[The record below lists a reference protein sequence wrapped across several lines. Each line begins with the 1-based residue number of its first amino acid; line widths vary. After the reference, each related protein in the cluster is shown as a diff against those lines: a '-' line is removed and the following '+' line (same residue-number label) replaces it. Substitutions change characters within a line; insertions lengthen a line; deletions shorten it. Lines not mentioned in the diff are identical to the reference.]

1 LTLSEKLGF
10 VPGAI
15 AVMGKWEPH
24 MGPEQ
29 CMLEVQARA
38 AAAAALSEAL
48 RAEGGPDPFILSA
61 EGHLHRQP
69 KPGCVMVAE
78 ILIGLGIPAQQ
89 IRCWPAA
96 NHTVIELRALERM
109 RSRLGVSGLL
119 LVTSNYHVLRARHIL
134 GRAGSIAGAR
144 VVSCTSDPIDA
155 ALEVLPA
162 ARRRQLAEVIERGT
176 RRGTDLLPALLT
188 EGLAFLGGFV
198 PGLEEWLADQLRGPV
213 DPEGSEMFQPTT

>member
-1 LTLSEKLGF
+1 VLREKLI
-10 VPGAI
+10 VAPEAV

-38 AAAAALSEAL
+38 AAAVALAEAL
-48 RAEGGPDPFILSA
+48 KAEGGSEPYLLSA

-78 ILIGLGIPAQQ
+78 ILIGLGVPARQ

-96 NHTVIELRALERM
+96 NHTVIELWALDRM
-109 RSRLGVSGLL
+109 RQRLDANGLL
-119 LVTSNYHVLRARHIL
+119 LITSNYHAPRARHIL
-134 GRAGSIAGAR
+134 SRSRSIVGAQ
-144 VVSCTSDPIDA
+144 VVSCTSDLIDT
-155 ALEVLPA
+155 ALQILPA
-162 ARRRQLAEVIERGT
+162 PRRRQLAGVIERGT

-188 EGLAFLGGFV
+188 EGLAFLGGFI
-198 PGLEEWLADQLRGPV
+198 PGLEEWLADALRGPV
-213 DPEGSEMFQPTT
+213 DPESTEMFQPT